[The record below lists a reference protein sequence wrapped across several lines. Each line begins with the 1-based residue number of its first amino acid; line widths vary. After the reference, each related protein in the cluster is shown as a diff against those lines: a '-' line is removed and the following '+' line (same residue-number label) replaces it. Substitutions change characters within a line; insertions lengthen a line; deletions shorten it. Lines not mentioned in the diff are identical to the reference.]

1 MAGKCLFRARGSLN
15 INEVHGRLAAGA
27 SRGHGLA
34 MATVTWGGLG
44 KGGREKSPKLG
55 PVSCCPGGRP

>member
-1 MAGKCLFRARGSLN
+1 MN
-15 INEVHGRLAAGA
+15 INEAHGRLAAGA

-34 MATVTWGGLG
+34 TATVTWGGLG
-44 KGGREKSPKLG
+44 KGGREKSPKLS